1 MMLKMQIAN
10 APCSWGALEFDL
22 EGDAPA
28 YQRVIDEIKETGYTG
43 TELGDW
49 GFMPTDPK
57 VLTKELHA
65 RGLNLV
71 GAFVPVGFKETT
83 NHAAGVK
90 SALRV
95 ARLLAAVEGSTPFI
109 ILADDN
115 GKDPLRTQNAGRI
128 LPEMG
133 LTDGQWQT
141 FAEGVTKTAE
151 SVRSD
156 TGLRCVFHHH
166 CAGYVETPAEVDR
179 LLALTD
185 PNLIGLC
192 LDTGHYCFGG
202 GNPVACLKQYTTR
215 IWHFHFKDFS
225 KEVAQ
230 KVACSGQDYFA
241 AVKAGIFCELGKG
254 AVDFKSA
261 MAVLAESGYNGWGVV
276 EQDVLP
282 GMGSPKASAE
292 RNRVFLRSL
301 GL

>member
-1 MMLKMQIAN
+1 MLKMQIAN

-28 YQRVIDEIKETGYTG
+28 YQRVIDEIKETGYAG

-49 GFMPTDPK
+49 GFMPTDSK

-65 RGLNLV
+65 RGLSLV
-71 GAFVPVGFKETT
+71 GAFVPVGFKETA
-83 NHAAGVK
+83 NHAAGAE
-90 SALRV
+90 SALKV
-95 ARLLAAVEGSTPFI
+95 ARLLAAVEGSTPLI

-115 GKDPLRTQNAGRI
+115 GKDLLRTRNAGRI

-133 LTDGQWQT
+133 LTDAQWQI

-151 SVRSD
+151 RVRSD

-166 CAGYVETPAEVDR
+166 CAGYVETPFEVDR

-185 PNLIGLC
+185 PNLVGLC

-202 GNPVACLKQYTTR
+202 GNPVTCLKQYTTR

-225 KEVAQ
+225 REVSQ
-230 KVACSGQDYFA
+230 KVARSGQDYFA